1 MAVSASGFSEP
12 ENTGP
17 TFIPGGNDIQQ
28 LGSCTRA
35 ATLTLTSFIPH
46 DTHPPQP
53 RATPSLVNMAPAQD
67 TMFRSA
73 DMSMVQ
79 LYISNEIGREV
90 VTALGELGLLQFR
103 DVRDTPRSSPSASDV
118 QG

>member
-1 MAVSASGFSEP
+1 MRAPGSERVR
-12 ENTGP
+12 NGP
-17 TFIPGGNDIQQ
+17 TRGVPWRQRHSATWKLGRVELDQ
-28 LGSCTRA
+28 LHLQRDSGICSIRP
-35 ATLTLTSFIPH
+35 I
-46 DTHPPQP
+46 DK
-53 RATPSLVNMAPAQD
+53 MAPAQD

-103 DVRDTPRSSPSASDV
+103 DVRGFQLPYPSW
-118 QG
+118 QQT

>member
-1 MAVSASGFSEP
+1 
-12 ENTGP
+12 
-17 TFIPGGNDIQQ
+17 
-28 LGSCTRA
+28 
-35 ATLTLTSFIPH
+35 
-46 DTHPPQP
+46 
-53 RATPSLVNMAPAQD
+53 MAPGQD

-103 DVRDTPRSSPSASDV
+103 DVRDIPNTSSPTTDI